1 MIGTQKLK
9 QEIKQAE
16 QEYLLEQQVVSLPV
30 SGYEDYLKSG
40 DRLNFEQ
47 AYFSRRRQLAVMALA
62 VYCEECSAETLQLL
76 EQIIWEI
83 CNEYTWA
90 LPAHLSI
97 ENGSFDGT
105 ATTCIDLFAAETGQ
119 TLSEII
125 SLVGSQLSP
134 FVIQRVQTEIEKR
147 IIHPFEAQKWAWEE
161 KENNWSA
168 VIAGCIGMTALSMMP
183 SESPRLQKI
192 VKRLN
197 VSMESYLRGFG
208 EDGVCVEG
216 VDYWGYGFGYFIYYA
231 ERLAVLLNDEYYLKL
246 PKVKAI
252 AAFPAFMSINEQDYV
267 SFSDYAK
274 PELPSGLLSFCNDYF
289 DVATPVVQ
297 EANGLEFD
305 HCYRFAPLLRNMQ
318 WTKEIAPTEQER
330 SVTSYFPDAQWLV
343 VKEEESRFFFA
354 AKGGTNE
361 ESHNHIDV
369 GHFIFGDQKTLF
381 LTDLGAG
388 EYTRDYF
395 SEEKR
400 YSYFPTAA
408 ASHHLPIINSKEQQ
422 PGAVGAKH
430 VRLNQHQERMVLEMT
445 LQDTYSENEEL
456 TNFDRSFEID
466 RYQKTVRLSDRFSF
480 ETEKNRVIENFVT
493 AETPLVRGTQVILES
508 EEQQCLL
515 ELGTTDIQVLKK
527 EYNDHD
533 GKEQLVYQI
542 QAGYTLEREG
552 EISITLSLNE

>member
-9 QEIKQAE
+9 QEIKQAA

-40 DRLNFEQ
+40 DRLTFEQ

-97 ENGSFDGT
+97 ENGAFDET

-147 IIHPFEAQKWAWEE
+147 IVHPFEAQKWAWEE

-183 SESPRLQKI
+183 LESVRLQKI

-252 AAFPAFMSINEQDYV
+252 ATFPAFMSINEQDYV

-274 PELPSGLLSFCNDYF
+274 PELPSGLLSFCSECF
-289 DVATPVVQ
+289 DVATPRVQ

-305 HCYRFAPLLRNMQ
+305 HCYRFAPLLRNLQ
-318 WTKEIAPTEQER
+318 WTKEITSAEQER
-330 SVTSYFPDAQWLV
+330 SVTHYFPDAQWLV
-343 VKEEESRFFFA
+343 VREEESRFFFA

-408 ASHHLPIINSKEQQ
+408 ASHHLPIINGKEQQ

-456 TNFDRSFEID
+456 TNFERSFEID